1 MKDSSTDQ
9 LVLMA
14 QMMTDT
20 MHSGLHSILNRHLPL
35 IVIIVVGLA
44 VATLA
49 LLATRQWER
58 HIETTI
64 FESTENNYLNQ
75 FESKVS
81 LLRRDANVTAGFVK
95 ASQFVSQE
103 EFQIFTHDLIAH
115 QGSSDFVA
123 IHHYGKDRSI
133 HYLNANL
140 TQNISELETRLQTE
154 LNQQQQ
160 TLKSMD
166 VQGAFFLTSPSKTRP
181 QHLIHMLYMPNSIS
195 NGSSETAP
203 LIIAGIS
210 LDHLI
215 TPVPN
220 SNLDIMVNIIDQL
233 GTVGTIDT
241 HQHDQKTPL
250 HELISSSDKLAVTF
264 RLFESDRGTQ
274 NQDYFSWLLVG
285 FSLVFTLLLV
295 LQFILAKRSIRGM
308 ASLAVQRAND
318 LTAINS
324 ELTEEIINRV
334 RYQDELVNKTREI
347 ETANKKLAEAKSQL
361 IQQEKLA
368 SLGQL
373 AAGVAHEINNPV
385 GFINSNLSMLSK
397 YSNRLL
403 SLIDSLDD
411 AIKQSDYHQFQ
422 LSFEQKK
429 QQYKFDSAKKNIL
442 PVIEESQE
450 GVDRVKKIVH
460 DLKNFSRVDE
470 AEWQWADIHQGID
483 STLNIA
489 RNEIKYKAEVHLD
502 YGDLPLVECVPSQIN
517 QVILN
522 LLVNSAQAMESTG
535 NIYIRTWKEGAQV
548 GIEVKDDGSGIP
560 DTIIDK
566 IFDPFFT
573 TKEVGK
579 GTGLGLSL
587 SYGIVQKH
595 QGTLSVKSQPG
606 VGTEFIILLP
616 IKQQILES
624 GVQANG

>member
-1 MKDSSTDQ
+1 MKDNSTDQ

-14 QMMTDT
+14 QMMTDAK
-20 MHSGLHSILNRHLPL
+20 HSGLYSTLNRHLPL

-58 HIETTI
+58 HTETTL

-75 FESKVS
+75 FETKVS
-81 LLRRDANVTAGFVK
+81 LLRRDANVTAGFVQ
-95 ASQFVSQE
+95 ASQFVSQD
-103 EFQIFTHDLIAH
+103 EFQIFTHGLIAH

-123 IHHYGKDRSI
+123 IHHYGEDRSI

-140 TQNISELETRLQTE
+140 TQTISELETGLKTE
-154 LNQQQQ
+154 LDQQQKA
-160 TLKSMD
+160 LKAMG
-166 VQGAFFLTSPSKTRP
+166 VQGSFFLTSPSKTRP
-181 QHLIHMLYMPNSIS
+181 QHLIYMLYMPNSAADAR
-195 NGSSETAP
+195 NQTTP
-203 LIIAGIS
+203 LIIAGIG

-215 TPVPN
+215 TSVPN

-233 GTVGTIDT
+233 GTAGTIDT
-241 HQHDQKTPL
+241 HQHDQQTPL
-250 HELISSSDKLAVTF
+250 HELISTSNKLTVTF
-264 RLFESDRGTQ
+264 RLFESDRGVQ
-274 NQDYFSWLLVG
+274 SQDYFSWLLVG

-295 LQFILAKRSIRGM
+295 MQFVLAKRSIRGM

-334 RYQDELVNKTREI
+334 RYQDELVQKTREI
-347 ETANKKLAEAKSQL
+347 ESANEKLAEAKNQL
-361 IQQEKLA
+361 VQQEKLA

-373 AAGVAHEINNPV
+373 SAGVAHEINNPV
-385 GFINSNLSMLSK
+385 GFINSNLSMLKK
-397 YSNRLL
+397 YSDRLL
-403 SLIDSLDD
+403 GLIDSLE
-411 AIKQSDYHQFQ
+411 QSIHQSNCHEVQQSLEQ
-422 LSFEQKK
+422 LKTH
-429 QQYKFDSAKKNIL
+429 YKFKSAKNNVL
-442 PVIEESQE
+442 AVIEESQD
-450 GVDRVKKIVH
+450 GVERVKKIVH

-535 NIYIRTWKEGAQV
+535 NIYIRTWKEGDQV

-595 QGTLSVKSQPG
+595 QGTLSVKSQLG